1 MSINGTNKPRNVLKV
16 QTLAQDFQ
24 LIIGLF
30 VKTIRI
36 KFTSNYQLNEFVLAT
51 LYFIYVLQNIR
62 VFLVLCVEQNLSS
75 YDWMQD
81 GGNLANLDMKLRLLG
96 EDSWINKIC
105 YEVDTQLIPILFCL
119 SRSECPSHF
128 LLNSPVGNFH
138 LARNILGAIT
148 FKMNAFVN
156 FM

>member
-1 MSINGTNKPRNVLKV
+1 MSKDKIMSINGTNKPRKV

-81 GGNLANLDMKLRLLG
+81 WGNLANLDMKLRLLG
-96 EDSWINKIC
+96 
-105 YEVDTQLIPILFCL
+105 
-119 SRSECPSHF
+119 
-128 LLNSPVGNFH
+128 
-138 LARNILGAIT
+138 
-148 FKMNAFVN
+148 
-156 FM
+156 